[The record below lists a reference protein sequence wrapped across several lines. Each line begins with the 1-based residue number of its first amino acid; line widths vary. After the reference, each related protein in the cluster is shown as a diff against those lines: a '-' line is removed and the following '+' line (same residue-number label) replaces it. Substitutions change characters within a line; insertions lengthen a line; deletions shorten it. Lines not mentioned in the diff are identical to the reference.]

1 MGAMAELLSDLELID
16 PGEFARNGYPHAAW
30 RRLRREAPV
39 FRSERSKPH
48 FWALVRHAD
57 IVGVSRQPQRF
68 ASAPR
73 FQYIPESEGESGEFV
88 ARTIISMDPPDHR
101 RYREIASPRFTP
113 RALRALEAE
122 VERIAGDLLEELAR
136 ESRSGECDF
145 VAAFAAPL
153 PIAVIA
159 HLLGLPREDWPSLYA
174 WTNRIVSASDPQY
187 RDAGATPDESRLR
200 ATQELFA
207 YFADLAARRRAA
219 PQGDLVSLLGQA
231 SVGGAPLSQEDLL
244 SYCLILV
251 AAGNETTR
259 NAISGGLLAF
269 LEHPEEWRR
278 VQREPG
284 LLPRAVEE
292 ILRWTSPV
300 VQMARTATEDLE
312 VGGTRIRAGELLV
325 LFYPSA
331 NRDEAVFSEP
341 ERFCVDRH
349 PNRHLAFG
357 VGEHFCLG
365 AHLARMELAAAFR
378 QLARR
383 LERIEPAGE
392 PVRLRSS
399 LVGGIKEL
407 PIRYAL
413 RPASTAGRS

>member
-1 MGAMAELLSDLELID
+1 MTEPLADLELIA
-16 PGEFARNGYPHAAW
+16 PAHFERSGYPHEAW

-39 FRSERSKPH
+39 FRSERHEPH

-57 IVGVSRQPQRF
+57 IVAVSRQPERF
-68 ASAPR
+68 LNAPR
-73 FQYIPESEGESGEFV
+73 FQYIPKSEEESGEL
-88 ARTIISMDPPDHR
+88 AGRTIISMDPPEHR
-101 RYREIASPRFTP
+101 RHREIASPRFTP
-113 RALRALEAE
+113 RALRALDAE
-122 VERIAGDLLEELAR
+122 VDRIAGELLEELAR
-136 ESRSGECDF
+136 KAAEGECDF
-145 VAAFAAPL
+145 VAALAAPL

-159 HLLGLPREDWPSLYA
+159 RLLGLPREDWPRLYA

-187 RDAGATPDESRLR
+187 RDPGATADASRER
-200 ATQELFA
+200 ATRELFA
-207 YFADLAARRRAA
+207 YFAELAEQRRAE
-219 PQGDLVSLLGQA
+219 PQEDLVSLLAGA
-231 SVGGAPLSQEDLL
+231 RVAGAPLSRDAILA
-244 SYCLILV
+244 YCLILV

-269 LEHPEEWRR
+269 LEHPDEWRR
-278 VQREPG
+278 LRAAPA

-300 VQMARTATEDLE
+300 VQMARTA
-312 VGGTRIRAGELLV
+312 VGEAEIGGQRICAGDTLV

-331 NRDEAVFSEP
+331 NRDEAVFADP
-341 ERFCVDRH
+341 ERFRVDRH

-378 QLARR
+378 HLARR
-383 LERIEPAGE
+383 LERVELAGP

-399 LVGGIKEL
+399 MVGGIKQL

-413 RPASTAGRS
+413 RPAACGDPLPH